1 MDPGSKNSDASGIT
15 SSEAYSELVRLLGAG
30 NADNIDPSMLSMPST
45 LDDSYRSAESKEFLK
60 KHVLLSAADQ
70 SSISSSVPLKD
81 DDLDEEEEEG
91 DLEEIDIDGYTLKVR
106 GEILDFF
113 THAAERINEI
123 IDTKE
128 ALPPGNEA
136 KESQYDAQI
145 EQNIVENK
153 QSFEKKIRPKV
164 AEYLTLIQ
172 ESIRALQAEEEEL
185 LKFCSTMYPSTC
197 E

>member
-1 MDPGSKNSDASGIT
+1 MDSGGPNN
-15 SSEAYSELVRLLGAG
+15 EAPQKGGAEVYSELVRMLNGSSS
-30 NADNIDPSMLSMPST
+30 NTFESSMLPMPPS
-45 LDDSYRSAESKEFLK
+45 LDASYRSAESKEFLK
-60 KHVLLSAADQ
+60 KHVILSSADPTMPA
-70 SSISSSVPLKD
+70 SSLPFED
-81 DDLDEEEEEG
+81 DESDEEEGE
-91 DLEEIDIDGYTLKVR
+91 DDMEEIDIDGYTLKVR

-128 ALPPGNEA
+128 ALPPGNDAQVA
-136 KESQYDAQI
+136 KYDAQI
-145 EQNIVENK
+145 EDNIVENK
-153 QSFEKKIRPKV
+153 KSFEKQIRPKV

-172 ESIRALQAEEEEL
+172 ESIRTLQAEEEEL